1 MPETF
6 PFQAFYIEARGN
18 HIPCPSSGSALLS
31 IPVYLLSS
39 STDERG
45 ERMSETSLQIF
56 QEQTAEY
63 RMIPYVR
70 TFFSDTLTP
79 IEVFQKLREYA
90 VFLLESKDEA
100 SPWSRY
106 SFIGLNPQYTIRDRS
121 SSYEFVNRTGEVIQ
135 KNQSLS
141 QLVEQAI
148 QYLQPAPAEVDIPF
162 RGGAV
167 GVVPYDSVEDFEPD
181 LKTENEK
188 PREDNI
194 TLQFCETIIALDHVT
209 KELTFIH
216 YDTET
221 AFAAADRFENAR
233 SSVARFM
240 QKLTRG
246 GRDDLFSAPAA
257 KQTTVNFREVNSLYP
272 KEKFKQD
279 VERIKDY
286 IKAGDIFQAVLSQRF
301 ERTVSVSA
309 FDIYRALRMIN
320 PSPYLFYLKL
330 GTQEVVGSSPE
341 RLIQVQ
347 DSHVEI
353 HPIAGTRKRGNSMEE
368 DEGLIDELL
377 QDEKERAEHYMLVDL
392 ARNDVGRVAEYG
404 SVDTPVLLEIGKFSH
419 VMHIISKVTG
429 RLQEGVTPIEA
440 LQASFPAGTVSGAP
454 KFRAMEILKELE
466 PHRRG
471 IYAGAVCYLGYDG
484 NIDSCI
490 AIRTMIVEGGKA
502 KIQAGAGIVADSI
515 PENEYEETQ
524 NKAAA
529 LLKAIEA
536 AETMFSEKEENQGV

>member
-1 MPETF
+1 
-6 PFQAFYIEARGN
+6 
-18 HIPCPSSGSALLS
+18 
-31 IPVYLLSS
+31 
-39 STDERG
+39 
-45 ERMSETSLQIF
+45 MSETSF
-56 QEQTAEY
+56 QAFRDQAASY
-63 RMIPYVR
+63 SMIPYVR
-70 TFFSDTLTP
+70 TFFTDTLTP
-79 IEVFQKLREYA
+79 IEVFQKFQDEA

-106 SFIGLNPQYTIRDRS
+106 SFIGLRPRYTISDGTGN
-121 SSYEFVNRTGEVIQ
+121 YVFMDETGETLIEHP
-135 KNQSLS
+135 SLPE
-141 QLVEQAI
+141 LVEQSI
-148 QYLQPAPAEVDIPF
+148 SYLAPAPPEVDIPF

-167 GVVPYDSVEDFEPD
+167 GVIPYDSVEDFEPG
-181 LKTENEK
+181 LQTEDEL
-188 PREDNI
+188 PREDHI
-194 TLQFCETIIALDHVT
+194 TLQFCETIIAMDHENR
-209 KELTFIH
+209 ELTFIH
-216 YDTET
+216 YDKDTDVPLSSRYEK
-221 AFAAADRFENAR
+221 AAGA
-233 SSVARFM
+233 VARLLEHLTSKDRNTGHLQAPL
-240 QKLTRG
+240 QKKADADFEKVQLH
-246 GRDDLFSAPAA
+246 
-257 KQTTVNFREVNSLYP
+257 YP

-279 VERIKDY
+279 VERIKEY

-301 ERTVSVSA
+301 ERDVTVSA
-309 FDIYRALRMIN
+309 FDIYRTLRMIN

-330 GTQEVVGSSPE
+330 GNKEVVGSSPE

-353 HPIAGTRKRGNSMEE
+353 HPIAGTRKRGRSVEE
-368 DEGLIDELL
+368 DEALSDELI

-404 SVDTPVLLEIGKFSH
+404 TVDTPVLLELGRFSH

-429 RLQEGVTPIEA
+429 RLKEGVKPIEA

-471 IYAGAVCYLGYDG
+471 IYSGAVCYLGYDG

-490 AIRTMIVEGGKA
+490 SIRTMVVENGRA

-515 PENEYEETQ
+515 PEQEYEETQ

-529 LLKAIEA
+529 LLKAVEA
-536 AETMFSEKEENQGV
+536 AETMFSKEGENHHV